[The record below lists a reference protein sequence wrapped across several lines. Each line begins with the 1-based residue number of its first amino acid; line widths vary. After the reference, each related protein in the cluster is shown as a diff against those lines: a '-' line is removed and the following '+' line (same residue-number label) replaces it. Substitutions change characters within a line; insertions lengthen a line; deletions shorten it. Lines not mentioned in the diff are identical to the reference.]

1 MLGSVITAMVTPF
14 RADGAVDFE
23 RFRELATYL
32 VENGSDGLVVC
43 GTTGESPTLSDA
55 EKLDLF
61 RVAVDEVGGR
71 ATVIAG
77 TGTYDTGHSAALTK
91 EATKLGVDAIL
102 VVTPYYNKPPQRAIV
117 RHFEEIAGATH
128 LPVVAYNI
136 PGRVVINIES
146 ETIARLAEIENVVAV
161 KQAHDDREQA
171 RFIAEET
178 RLDLY
183 SGDDPN
189 TFAFL
194 ELGGVGVVSVTAHL
208 WGPQIAE
215 MIRRPPR
222 RRRRGRAGA
231 ARGAAAG
238 LRPPADPDEPDP
250 DQGGAQPH
258 GPRGRRTPAADGRAG
273 RERARADP
281 LLSRA
286 VGASRSRVGVAAL
299 DSAPMGECRIIPLG
313 GLGEVGK
320 NMTVYEADGAI
331 VVVDA
336 GLAFPRDEH
345 LGVDLVLP
353 DFSYLRDREQMVRAV
368 VLTHGHEDHV
378 GALPYLMREVRVPLV
393 LATRLTL
400 ALVKSKLDEH
410 GLLRSAELRELA
422 PGDEPVELGPFRL
435 EFIRMA
441 HSIPDAAAVMLE
453 TPGGRCVHT
462 GDYKLD
468 HTPVDGQRTD
478 VGRLAE
484 IGSRGVDLLLGDST
498 NAERAGVTE
507 SERVVGEAFR
517 QIFPSREGRILVSSF
532 ASNVHRMQQ
541 AADVGVDCGRKVAF
555 VGRSMRKNANIARS
569 LGYMDVPE
577 EAILRPHELAEL
589 PRGEQLIL
597 CTGSQGEPMSAMTRI
612 AYNDHPAVSVE
623 AGDTV
628 IISAKPIPGNEL
640 RVHDAINRLAKMG
653 AEVLHEDNAP
663 VHVSGHGKAEELRTM
678 IGLLRP
684 KAVMPVHG
692 EFRMLA
698 AHAQLAR
705 EGGVPDDRIVM
716 AENGSVVELRDGV
729 TRIVGEVEAGM
740 TFVDGLGVGDVHDVA
755 LRDRRKLSED
765 GILIV
770 VATLA
775 AQDGG
780 GLTAPPE
787 LIARGFGEG
796 AEPLLEELREEAN
809 RVLRELLADDV
820 TEIKLLQEHL
830 HDALGGIVYDRTRRR
845 PMVLPVIVEV

>member
-1 MLGSVITAMVTPF
+1 M
-14 RADGAVDFE
+14 
-23 RFRELATYL
+23 
-32 VENGSDGLVVC
+32 
-43 GTTGESPTLSDA
+43 
-55 EKLDLF
+55 
-61 RVAVDEVGGR
+61 
-71 ATVIAG
+71 
-77 TGTYDTGHSAALTK
+77 
-91 EATKLGVDAIL
+91 GV
-102 VVTPYYNKPPQRAIV
+102 
-117 RHFEEIAGATH
+117 
-128 LPVVAYNI
+128 
-136 PGRVVINIES
+136 
-146 ETIARLAEIENVVAV
+146 
-161 KQAHDDREQA
+161 
-171 RFIAEET
+171 
-178 RLDLY
+178 
-183 SGDDPN
+183 
-189 TFAFL
+189 
-194 ELGGVGVVSVTAHL
+194 
-208 WGPQIAE
+208 
-215 MIRRPPR
+215 
-222 RRRRGRAGA
+222 
-231 ARGAAAG
+231 
-238 LRPPADPDEPDP
+238 
-250 DQGGAQPH
+250 
-258 GPRGRRTPAADGRAG
+258 
-273 RERARADP
+273 
-281 LLSRA
+281 
-286 VGASRSRVGVAAL
+286 
-299 DSAPMGECRIIPLG
+299 CRIIPLG

-320 NMTVYEADGAI
+320 NMTVYEADGSI

-353 DFSYLRDREQMVRAV
+353 DFSYLRERESMVQAV

-378 GALPYLMREVRVPLV
+378 GSLPYLMREVRVPLV
-393 LATRLTL
+393 IATRLTL

-410 GLLRSAELRELA
+410 GLANAAELREMA
-422 PGDEPVELGPFRL
+422 PGDDPVQLGPFRL
-435 EFIRMA
+435 ELVRMA
-441 HSIPDAAAVMLE
+441 HSIPDAAAVVLE

-517 QIFPSREGRILVSSF
+517 QIFPRREGRILVSSF

-555 VGRSMRKNANIARS
+555 VGRSMRKNANIARN

-577 EAILRPHELAEL
+577 DAILRPNELAEL
-589 PRGEQLIL
+589 PRDQQLIL

-612 AYNDHPAVSVE
+612 AYNDHPAVHVE

-663 VHVSGHGKAEELRTM
+663 VHVSGHGRAEELRTI

-705 EGGVPDDRIVM
+705 EGGVPEDRIVL

-729 TRIVGEVEAGM
+729 PEIVGEVEAGM
-740 TFVDGLGVGDVHDVA
+740 TFVDGLGVGDVRDVA

-770 VATLA
+770 VATFA

-787 LIARGFGEG
+787 LIVRGFGEG
-796 AEPLLEELREEAN
+796 AEPLLDELREEAD
-809 RVLRELLADDV
+809 RVLRELLRDDV

-830 HDALGGIVYDRTRRR
+830 HDALGGVVYDRTRRR